1 MNIDRVSEL
10 VGSGVSRETLDRL
23 AAYQAALLRWSKSI
37 NLVSKSSLRDAGVR
51 HFEDSLQVM
60 AMAPEGDRW
69 VDLGSG
75 GGFPGLVVA
84 LVSAETRPS
93 RHVTLI
99 ESDSR
104 KAEFLRHVSRE
115 TSVDVTV
122 LNMRIEEAP
131 AQHAHV
137 VSARALADL
146 DLLLEYCSRHL
157 STHGQAVLLKG
168 AKASEEVIDSR
179 KRWSYDVEMRPS
191 RTDPTGVLLKI
202 RGLQRV

>member
-1 MNIDRVSEL
+1 MEL
-10 VGSGVSRETLDRL
+10 DT
-23 AAYQAALLRWSKSI
+23 
-37 NLVSKSSLRDAGVR
+37 
-51 HFEDSLQVM
+51 
-60 AMAPEGDRW
+60 
-69 VDLGSG
+69 
-75 GGFPGLVVA
+75 
-84 LVSAETRPS
+84 AETHPS

-115 TSVDVTV
+115 TSIDVTV

-131 AQHAHV
+131 PQHAHV
-137 VSARALADL
+137 VSARALANL

-157 STHGQAVLLKG
+157 STDGQAVLLKG
-168 AKASEEVIDSR
+168 AKAPEEVIDSR
-179 KRWSYDVEMRPS
+179 KRWSYDVETRPS